1 MRLVLALFLCLV
13 AWFPAEAATGRVMKV
28 LPHLLDLKGRHALSP
43 SLYERDAYQ
52 ALLREHP
59 EKQSGL
65 RFDVQW
71 KAVGAA
77 PESLKLR
84 VEVRGMAHG
93 DLPEQIV
100 LEKLVKPGRWR
111 RWDDLILQGNDFQTV
126 GQVTAWRVSLWDN
139 ADLLAEQKSF
149 LW

>member
-1 MRLVLALFLCLV
+1 
-13 AWFPAEAATGRVMKV
+13 
-28 LPHLLDLKGRHALSP
+28 
-43 SLYERDAYQ
+43 
-52 ALLREHP
+52 
-59 EKQSGL
+59 
-65 RFDVQW
+65 
-71 KAVGAA
+71 
-77 PESLKLR
+77 
-84 VEVRGMAHG
+84 MAHG